1 MRVELE
7 PTGIP
12 FLLMVFACIA
22 LGVGFANTSAL
33 IRLKKD
39 NMPLPWSYLYRGGM
53 AWIFAA
59 IVGFVLYINPL
70 AMRLETDQ
78 KIVLEYLW
86 PRREL
91 VVIAENLSVSKTKR
105 WDGWVISSREG
116 MGSVVVYRKD
126 SNVVQQIN
134 GMSIPGVRLE

>member
-1 MRVELE
+1 M
-7 PTGIP
+7 
-12 FLLMVFACIA
+12 
-22 LGVGFANTSAL
+22 
-33 IRLKKD
+33 
-39 NMPLPWSYLYRGGM
+39 PWSYLYRGGM

-91 VVIAENLSVSKTKR
+91 VVKAENLSVSKTKR